1 MNKTLALAAFLI
13 LCAPVI
19 AQENPADYPEKGHIA
34 SLRSPKEGPIPG
46 PPLKCSPPRLGETM
60 IQIGDTLYTVECREK
75 GVEVGQDYPAKV
87 YEKTVIL
94 LISGKAKSFRV
105 RDKEQA
111 AKQ

>member
-1 MNKTLALAAFLI
+1 LNKTIAVAAFLI

-19 AQENPADYPEKGHIA
+19 AQENAADYPQKAHIA
-34 SLRSPKEGPIPG
+34 SLVSPKDGPIPG
-46 PPLKCSPPRLGETM
+46 PPLRCSPPRLGETK

-87 YEKTVIL
+87 YEKDLIL
-94 LISGKAKSFRV
+94 LINGKAKSFRV